1 MNAPATNTT
10 AIRGGEEIANREQH
24 RAWNGPEGA
33 HWARESERSAE
44 GADLSGPLL
53 GAAAV
58 TDGEHVLDVGCGIGQ
73 MTRDAARLTPN
84 GWATGIDLSAL
95 MIEQARARAAAE
107 DLGNTTFEQGD
118 AQLHPF
124 VPSGF
129 DAAVSHFGAM
139 FFDDPGAAFGNIAAA
154 LRPGG
159 RLALVCPQAMDRC
172 AWYVEPLAALLG
184 RRPTTEDAPSRMFSL
199 AEPEYVEDLLHG
211 VGFRPVRLEPLD
223 ADLWFGADAAAGA
236 AFYLGSGPVRALL
249 ERMPDLPP
257 ALAAA
262 RLEQALA
269 PFVTGDGVRIP
280 GAHWLVT
287 AVRR

>member
-1 MNAPATNTT
+1 MNAPTTN
-10 AIRGGEEIANREQH
+10 ASSIRGGDDIANREQH

-33 HWARESERSAE
+33 HWARESARSVE

-58 TDGEHVLDVGCGIGQ
+58 TDGEQVLDIGCGIGQ

-84 GWATGIDLSAL
+84 GWATGVDLSAL
-95 MIEQARARAAAE
+95 MIEQARAHAAAE
-107 DLGNTTFEQGD
+107 GLPNTTFEQGD
-118 AQLHPF
+118 AQVHPF
-124 VPSGF
+124 VPSSF

-139 FFDDPGAAFGNIAAA
+139 FFDDPVVAFGNIAVS
-154 LRPGG
+154 LRHGG
-159 RLALVCPQAMDRC
+159 RLALVCPQAMERC

-184 RRPTTEDAPSRMFSL
+184 RRPTTDDAPSRMFSL
-199 AEPEYVEDLLHG
+199 AQPDYVEDLLDG
-211 VGFRPVRLEPLD
+211 VGFRAVRIEPLD
-223 ADLWFGADAAAGA
+223 ADLWFGADAGTGA

-249 ERMPDLPP
+249 ERTQDLSPSV
-257 ALAAA
+257 AADQ
-262 RLEQALA
+262 LEHALA
-269 PFVTGDGVRIP
+269 PFVTNDGVRIP

>member
-1 MNAPATNTT
+1 MNAANTST
-10 AIRGGEEIANREQH
+10 IRDDHAVANREQH

-44 GADLSGPLL
+44 GADLAEPLL
-53 GAAAV
+53 GAAAL

-73 MTRDAARLTPN
+73 MTRDAARRTPS

-95 MIEQARARAAAE
+95 MVEQARARAAAE
-107 DLGNTTFEQGD
+107 GLANISFEHAD
-118 AQLHPF
+118 AQVHPF
-124 VPSGF
+124 VPGGF
-129 DAAVSHFGAM
+129 DAVVSHFGAM
-139 FFDDPGAAFGNIAAA
+139 FFDDPVAGFTNLAAA
-154 LRPGG
+154 LRRGG

-184 RRPTTEDAPSRMFSL
+184 RRPTADDAPSRMFSL
-199 AEPEYVEDLLHG
+199 AEPDDVEDLLHR
-211 VGFRPVRLEPLD
+211 VGFGPVRLEPLD
-223 ADLWFGADAAAGA
+223 ADLWFGADAATGA
-236 AFYLGSGPVRALL
+236 AFYLGSGPVRSVL
-249 ERMPDLPP
+249 ERTPDLSP
-257 ALAAA
+257 ARAAE

-269 PFVTGDGVRIP
+269 PFVTSDGVRIP

>member
-1 MNAPATNTT
+1 MNAPATNTSP
-10 AIRGGEEIANREQH
+10 IRPGEDIANREQH

-33 HWARESERSAE
+33 HWARESERSAD

-58 TDGEHVLDVGCGIGQ
+58 ADGERVLDVGCGIGQ

-107 DLGNTTFEQGD
+107 GLANTTFEHGD
-118 AQLHPF
+118 AQVHPF

-129 DAAVSHFGAM
+129 DAVVSHFGAM
-139 FFDDPGAAFGNIAAA
+139 FFDDPVAAFGNIAAA
-154 LRPGG
+154 LRRGG
-159 RLALVCPQAMDRC
+159 RLVLVCPQAMDRC
-172 AWYVEPLAALLG
+172 TWYVEPLAALLG

-199 AEPEYVEDLLHG
+199 AEPEDVEDLLHG
-211 VGFRPVRLEPLD
+211 VGFGPVRLEPLD

-236 AFYLGSGPVRALL
+236 AFYLGSGPVRSLL
-249 ERMPDLPP
+249 ERTPGLPP
-257 ALAAA
+257 ALAAE
-262 RLEQALA
+262 RLEHALA
-269 PFVTGDGVRIP
+269 LFMTKDGVRIP